1 MSKPGEIIYRIAK
14 WPKDMAAISDVRTP
28 VFIEEQHVS
37 EEEEWDGLD
46 DQSVHVLAYVTDAN
60 GDEVPVGTARLLLDG
75 KIGRMA
81 VLKEYRG
88 RNIGGKL
95 LTMLM
100 DEARARGHKEVTLAA
115 QIHAIPFYE
124 RFGFAT
130 HGEEFM
136 DANIPHRWMTA
147 SLESAGKEAGEA

>member
-1 MSKPGEIIYRIAK
+1 MTKRPGEIIYHIAK
-14 WPKDMAAISDVRTP
+14 WPRDMAAISDVRTP
-28 VFIEEQHVS
+28 VFIVEQNVS

-46 DQSVHVLAYVTDAN
+46 DQCVHVLAYATDTD
-60 GDEVPVGTARLLLDG
+60 GEEIPVGTARLLLDG

-81 VLKEYRG
+81 VLKQYRG
-88 RNIGGKL
+88 HGIGGKL

-100 DEARARGHKEVTLAA
+100 DEARARGHNEVTLAA

-124 RFGFAT
+124 QFGFAA

-147 SLESAGKEAGEA
+147 ALEKAGEA